1 MWVCKEADFYKGICP
16 SLDVYI
22 CNSKFPCGNKI
33 TFTEY
38 VKCQSKVLKA
48 KALLEEC
55 GYRVIKE

>member
-1 MWVCKEADFYKGICP
+1 MWVCKEADFYKEICP

-33 TFTEY
+33 TFIEY
-38 VKCQSKVLKA
+38 IKGQDKVAKA